1 MPLYARA
8 PPKTRSILSSK
19 EPIAL
24 TLQRRET
31 SVHNQFEITQLALS
45 EGHSG
50 ESLSLSGEIGLAGSI
65 AGEKV
70 LEDTTVRGVGHSEY
84 EKKKDRIE
92 KE

>member
-1 MPLYARA
+1 MPVTL
-8 PPKTRSILSSK
+8 PKTRRTLNSK

-31 SVHNQFEITQLALS
+31 SVHDQLKITQLALS

-50 ESLSLSGEIGLAGSI
+50 ESLGLSGELDLAGSI

-84 EKKKDRIE
+84 KERKDRIE